1 MTEAPLTRDAQRA
14 PVVSSNTEARAQHAV
29 ASPMIYDFH
38 THTYLSDGVLSPI
51 ELVRRAHARGYG
63 VIAVTDHV
71 GLADQARV
79 IGTLLEDCR
88 IAGEEWGITALA
100 GVEITHVP
108 RGRIGEAA
116 RRARDLGA
124 QIVIV
129 HGETIVEPVEPGS
142 NLAALRSPDVDV
154 LAHPGMLSEEEAAL
168 AAEHGVYLE
177 LTARRGH
184 SLTNGR
190 VAAMGLAHGARLLV
204 DSDAHAP
211 EDLLTSELARGVALG
226 AGLPDA
232 SLADT
237 LEGNPRRLLEGRGL
251 G

>member
-1 MTEAPLTRDAQRA
+1 
-14 PVVSSNTEARAQHAV
+14 
-29 ASPMIYDFH
+29 MIYDFH

-51 ELVRRAHARGYG
+51 ELVRRAHHRGYG

-79 IGTLLEDCR
+79 IRTLLEDLR
-88 IAGEEWGITALA
+88 IAGEEWGIIALA

-108 RGRIGEAA
+108 KRRIGEAA
-116 RRARDLGA
+116 KRARDLGA
-124 QIVIV
+124 QIINV
-129 HGETIVEPVEPGS
+129 HGETLVEPVEPGT
-142 NLAALRSPDVDV
+142 NLAAIQSPDVDV

-211 EDLLTSELARGVALG
+211 EDLLTGELARGIALG
-226 AGLPDA
+226 AGLTDA
-232 SLADT
+232 LAADALQT
-237 LEGNPRRLLEGRGL
+237 NPQRLLTARGL

>member
-1 MTEAPLTRDAQRA
+1 
-14 PVVSSNTEARAQHAV
+14 
-29 ASPMIYDFH
+29 MIYDFH

-71 GLADQARV
+71 GIHDQARV
-79 IGTLLEDCR
+79 LDTLLQECR
-88 IAGEEWGITALA
+88 RASEEWGITALP

-108 RGRIGEAA
+108 KGLIGEAA
-116 RRARDLGA
+116 RRARDHGA

-129 HGETIVEPVEPGS
+129 HGETLVEPVEPGS

-154 LAHPGMLSEEEAAL
+154 LAHPGMLSAEEAAL
-168 AAEHGVYLE
+168 AAEHGVFLE
-177 LTARRGH
+177 LSARRGH

-211 EDLLTSELARGVALG
+211 EDLLTAAMARGIALG
-226 AGLPDA
+226 AGLSESHA
-232 SLADT
+232 
-237 LEGNPRRLLEGRGL
+237 LEALERNPQRLLRGRGL
-251 G
+251 E